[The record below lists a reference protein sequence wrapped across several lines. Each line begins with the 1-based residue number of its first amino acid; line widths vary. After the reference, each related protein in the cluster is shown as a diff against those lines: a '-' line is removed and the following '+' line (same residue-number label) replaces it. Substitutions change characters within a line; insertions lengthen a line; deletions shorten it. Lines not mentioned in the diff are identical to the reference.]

1 MTSLPDLITPISFE
15 VAQMMDIKRSDRFIE
30 LDEKGY
36 FLIYL
41 DRDQGLICADLY
53 SNTIDD
59 QGIACDPETGEPLP
73 CGEKTIVRRS
83 VLEFR
88 GQTAKALCIEI
99 FEKPESNVIS
109 RLDHAAYL
117 GREFV
122 RAEIALY
129 SGDKYSGDKY
139 SGDEYVQD

>member
-1 MTSLPDLITPISFE
+1 MLSDLPITFE
-15 VAQMMDIKRSDRFIE
+15 SAQSIDNKLSNRFIE

-73 CGEKTIVRRS
+73 CEGKVVRRS
-83 VLEFR
+83 VLKFQGR
-88 GQTAKALCIEI
+88 TAKVLCIEI
-99 FEKPESNVIS
+99 FEKPENDVIS
-109 RLDHAAYL
+109 RLEHAAYL

-122 RAEIALY
+122 RAEICLY
-129 SGDKYSGDKY
+129 SGN
-139 SGDEYVQD
+139 EYVQD

>member
-1 MTSLPDLITPISFE
+1 MTPISFE
-15 VAQMMDIKRSDRFIE
+15 SAQIIDIKLSNRFIE

-73 CGEKTIVRRS
+73 CVGKVIRRS
-83 VLEFR
+83 VLKFQGR
-88 GQTAKALCIEI
+88 TAKALCIEI
-99 FEKPESNVIS
+99 FEKPENDVIS
-109 RLDHAAYL
+109 RLEHAAYL

-122 RAEIALY
+122 RAEICL
-129 SGDKYSGDKY
+129 Y

>member
-1 MTSLPDLITPISFE
+1 VTSLQDAIAPITFKS
-15 VAQMMDIKRSDRFIE
+15 AQTIDIKLSNRFIE

-73 CGEKTIVRRS
+73 CVGKVVRRS
-83 VLEFR
+83 VLQFQ

-99 FEKPESNVIS
+99 FEKPENDVIS
-109 RLDHAAYL
+109 RLEHAAYL

-122 RAEIALY
+122 RAEICL
-129 SGDKYSGDKY
+129 Y

>member
-1 MTSLPDLITPISFE
+1 MTSLQDTIAPITFE
-15 VAQMMDIKRSDRFIE
+15 SAQAIDIKLSNRFIE

-73 CGEKTIVRRS
+73 CEGKVVRRS
-83 VLEFR
+83 VLKFQGR
-88 GQTAKALCIEI
+88 TAKVLCIEI
-99 FEKPESNVIS
+99 FEKPENDVIS
-109 RLDHAAYL
+109 RLEHAAYL

-122 RAEIALY
+122 RAEICLY
-129 SGDKYSGDKY
+129 SGN
-139 SGDEYVQD
+139 EYVQD

>member
-1 MTSLPDLITPISFE
+1 MTSLQDVMTPISFE
-15 VAQMMDIKRSDRFIE
+15 SAQAIDTELSNRFIE

-41 DRDQGLICADLY
+41 DRNQGLICADLY

-59 QGIACDPETGEPLP
+59 QGIACDPETGKPLP
-73 CGEKTIVRRS
+73 CGGGIIRRS

-88 GQTAKALCIEI
+88 GRTAKALCVEI
-99 FEKPESNVIS
+99 FEKPERDVIS
-109 RLDHAAYL
+109 CLEHAAYL

-122 RAEIALY
+122 RAETALY
-129 SGDKYSGDKY
+129 A
-139 SGDEYVQD
+139 GDEYVQD

>member
-1 MTSLPDLITPISFE
+1 MTVLQDLVTPISFE
-15 VAQMMDIKRSDRFIE
+15 VAQMTDVKRSDRFIE

-36 FLIYL
+36 FLIYI

-59 QGIACDPETGEPLP
+59 KGIACDPETGEPLP
-73 CGEKTIVRRS
+73 CGEKAVRRS

-88 GQTAKALCIEI
+88 GQTAKAICIEV
-99 FEKPESNVIS
+99 FEKPENDVIS
-109 RLDHAAYL
+109 RLEHAAYL

-129 SGDKYSGDKY
+129 SGDD
-139 SGDEYVQD
+139 YVQD